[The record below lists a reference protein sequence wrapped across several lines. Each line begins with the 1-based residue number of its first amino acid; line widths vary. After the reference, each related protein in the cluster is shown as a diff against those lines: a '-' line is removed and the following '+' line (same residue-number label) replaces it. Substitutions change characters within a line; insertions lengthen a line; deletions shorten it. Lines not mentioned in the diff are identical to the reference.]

1 MSYDQ
6 IYAIASQGM
15 SLEKLRV
22 DVVANNIA
30 NQHTI
35 ASTDQK
41 AFQAMQVVATAKP
54 FADFLNSN
62 ENGGSLDSINVLPQ
76 SLPPNKVY
84 QPGHPSAD
92 KQGYVTY
99 PGISTVD
106 EMTTLLRATH
116 AYEANIKV
124 INTAHSLYLQTLT
137 IGDER

>member
-15 SLEKLRV
+15 NVEKLRV

-30 NQHTI
+30 NQHTLNT
-35 ASTDQK
+35 TDGTS
-41 AFQAMQVVATAKP
+41 FQPSQVVATAKP
-54 FADFLNSN
+54 FTDYLNN
-62 ENGGSLDSINVLPQ
+62 MEGGGLESVAIVPEQ
-76 SLPPNKVY
+76 LPPNMVY
-84 QPGHPSAD
+84 QPGHPSANKD
-92 KQGYVTY
+92 GYVSY
-99 PGISTVD
+99 PGISTID
-106 EMTTLLRATH
+106 EMTTLLRASR